1 MFLAVELVRQRLVRA
16 TAALD
21 SAGIPYAVVGGHAVA
36 AHVATV
42 DPAATRTTQDVDI
55 LINRADL
62 ERVKAALTPAGFAY
76 HNVNGIDLFIDGP
89 DGRARDAV
97 HLLYA
102 DEKVLP
108 QSAAPSP
115 ALNESSRMPC
125 ETGQEMS
132 IIELEA
138 LVRMKL
144 VSFRRKDQVHLQDML
159 EIGQIDASWLPRF
172 PPALAARLQELID
185 TPGG

>member
-1 MFLAVELVRQRLVRA
+1 MVFGCVTLLNVQEHFAKLAVIDRMFLAVELVRQRLVRA

-21 SAGIPYAVVGGHAVA
+21 AAGIPYAVVGGHAVA

-55 LINRADL
+55 LVNRADL
-62 ERVKAALTPAGFAY
+62 DRIKNALTPAGFAY

-102 DEKVLP
+102 DEKVMPHSL
-108 QSAAPSP
+108 AASP
-115 ALNESSRMPC
+115 PLSRAKRMLS

-132 IIELEA
+132 VVELDG
-138 LVRMKL
+138 LVTMKL
-144 VSFRRKDQVHLQDML
+144 VSFRRKDQVHL
-159 EIGQIDASWLPRF
+159 
-172 PPALAARLQELID
+172 
-185 TPGG
+185 